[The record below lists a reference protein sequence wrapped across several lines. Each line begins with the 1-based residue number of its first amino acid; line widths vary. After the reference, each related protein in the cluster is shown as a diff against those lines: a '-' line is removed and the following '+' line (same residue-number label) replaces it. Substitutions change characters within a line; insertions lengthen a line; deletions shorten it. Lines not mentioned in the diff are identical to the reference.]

1 MSQSLFDAF
10 FQGRARAFLL
20 RSITTALDEDGPDL
34 TSKALFASG
43 ELLVAEI
50 VAKERLIVAGL
61 PILPLVL
68 DALGN
73 ACDNDFRVRFDAADG
88 DVAREGQRLALIEGP
103 AAPLLKAERVMLN
116 FLCHLSGIATLT
128 RRYVDA
134 LGESPTRLLDTRKT
148 TPGLR
153 HAEKYAVRVGGAL
166 NHRLD
171 LSEMLMLTDT
181 HLDRAGSIGEAVAAL
196 RRAYSPCPPV
206 VVECRTLDEVREA
219 VAAGADQ
226 VLLDNMDPQ
235 TVSAALAVTPPG
247 VRTEISGGVS
257 LDNIGVLGGLGADF
271 ISVGRLTHSA
281 PASDISMRVMR
292 GSRQERNDERRG
304 D

>member
-1 MSQSLFDAF
+1 MSQFLFDAF

-20 RSITTALDEDGPDL
+20 RSITAALDEDGPDL

-43 ELLVAEI
+43 ELLAAEI

-61 PILPLVL
+61 PILALVIDTL
-68 DALGN
+68 NN
-73 ACDNDFRVRFDAADG
+73 ACDNDFRVRLEADDG
-88 DVAREGQRLALIEGP
+88 DVARPGQRLALIEGP

-116 FLCHLSGIATLT
+116 FLCHLSGIASLT

-134 LGESPTRLLDTRKT
+134 LGESSTRLLDTRKT

-171 LSEMLMLTDT
+171 LSEMLMLKDT
-181 HLDRAGSIGEAVAAL
+181 HLDRAGSIREAVATL

-206 VVECRTLDEVREA
+206 VVECRTLDDVREA

-235 TVSAALAVTPPG
+235 TISTALALMPPG

-292 GSRQERNDERRG
+292 GSRQERNDERHG

>member
-20 RSITTALDEDGPDL
+20 RSITAALDEDGPDL
-34 TSKALFASG
+34 TSKALFVSG
-43 ELLVAEI
+43 ELLAAEI
-50 VAKERLIVAGL
+50 VAKERLIIAGL

-68 DALGN
+68 DVLGN
-73 ACDNDFRVRFDAADG
+73 ACDNDFRVRLEANDG
-88 DVAREGQRLALIEGP
+88 DVARPGQRLALIEGP

-116 FLCHLSGIATLT
+116 FLCHLSGIASLT

-171 LSEMLMLTDT
+171 LSEMLMLKDT
-181 HLDRAGSIGEAVAAL
+181 HLDRAGSIREAVATL
-196 RRAYSPCPPV
+196 RKAYSPCPPV
-206 VVECRTLDEVREA
+206 IVECRTPDEVREA

-235 TVSAALAVTPPG
+235 TISTALAVTPPG

-281 PASDISMRVMR
+281 PASDISMRVVR
-292 GSRQERNDERRG
+292 ESKQERYR
-304 D
+304 

>member
-1 MSQSLFDAF
+1 MSQFLFEAF
-10 FQGRARAFLL
+10 FQGRARTFLL
-20 RSITTALDEDGPDL
+20 RSIAAALDEDGPDL

-43 ELLVAEI
+43 ELLAAEI
-50 VAKERLIVAGL
+50 VAKERLVVAGL
-61 PILPLVL
+61 PILPLIL
-68 DALGN
+68 DELEN
-73 ACDNDFRVRFDAADG
+73 ACADDFRLRLEVDDG
-88 DVAREGQRLALIEGP
+88 DIAQPGQCLAMIEGP

-116 FLCHLSGIATLT
+116 FLRHLSGIASLT

-134 LGESPTRLLDTRKT
+134 LGESSTRLLDTRKT

-171 LSEMLMLTDT
+171 LSEMLMLKDT
-181 HLDRAGSIGEAVAAL
+181 HLDRAGSIREAVATL

-219 VAAGADQ
+219 VDAGADQ

-235 TVSAALAVTPPG
+235 TVSAALALTPQG

-292 GSRQERNDERRG
+292 GS
-304 D
+304 